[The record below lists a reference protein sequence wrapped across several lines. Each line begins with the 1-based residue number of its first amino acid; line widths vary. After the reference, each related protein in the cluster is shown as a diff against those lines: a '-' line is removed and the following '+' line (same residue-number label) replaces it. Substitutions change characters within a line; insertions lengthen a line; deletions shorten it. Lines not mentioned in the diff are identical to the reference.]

1 MSAMRL
7 TKRKRPTRPN
17 IDITPMIDVVFLL
30 LIFFITVSQ
39 MSQTQIDPVELPK
52 LSGSIDQ
59 QPTTLTINIR
69 QGGELVVD
77 GTVFT
82 ESALIGVISR
92 SLGSVNDD
100 PTRVKVVIRADQRTL
115 SGAVNRVV
123 TSLGRMQITRIR
135 MAVQVPR

>member
-1 MSAMRL
+1 MRL

-39 MSQTQIDPVELPK
+39 ISKAQNDPVQLPK
-52 LSGSIDQ
+52 LSGTADQ

-69 QGGELVVD
+69 EGGELVVD

-82 ESALIGVISR
+82 ESALVGVIIR
-92 SLGSVNDD
+92 SLAAVDED
-100 PTRVKVVIRADQRTL
+100 PTRVRVVIRADQRAL

-123 TSLGRMQITRIR
+123 TTLGRMDITRIR

>member
-1 MSAMRL
+1 MRL

-39 MSQTQIDPVELPK
+39 ISKAQNDPVQLPK
-52 LSGSIDQ
+52 LSGTADQ

-69 QGGELVVD
+69 EGGELVVD

-82 ESALIGVISR
+82 ESALVGVIIR
-92 SLGSVNDD
+92 SLAAVDED
-100 PTRVKVVIRADQRTL
+100 ATRVRVVIRADQRAL

-123 TSLGRMQITRIR
+123 TALGRMDITRIR

>member
-1 MSAMRL
+1 MRL

-39 MSQTQIDPVELPK
+39 ISKAQNDPVQLPK
-52 LSGSIDQ
+52 LSGTADQ

-69 QGGELVVD
+69 EGGELVVD

-82 ESALIGVISR
+82 ESALVGVIIR
-92 SLGSVNDD
+92 SLAAVDED
-100 PTRVKVVIRADQRTL
+100 PTRVRVVIRADQRAL

-123 TSLGRMQITRIR
+123 TALGRMNITRIR

>member
-1 MSAMRL
+1 MRL

-39 MSQTQIDPVELPK
+39 ISKAQNDPVQLPK
-52 LSGSIDQ
+52 LSGTADQ

-69 QGGELVVD
+69 EGGELVVD

-82 ESALIGVISR
+82 ESALVGVIIR
-92 SLGSVNDD
+92 SLAAVDDD
-100 PTRVKVVIRADQRTL
+100 PTRVRVVIRADQRAL

-123 TSLGRMQITRIR
+123 TALGRMDITRIR

>member
-1 MSAMRL
+1 MRL

-39 MSQTQIDPVELPK
+39 ISKAQNDPVQLPK
-52 LSGSIDQ
+52 LSGTADQ

-69 QGGELVVD
+69 EGGELVVD

-82 ESALIGVISR
+82 ESALVGVIIR
-92 SLGSVNDD
+92 SLAAVDDD
-100 PTRVKVVIRADQRTL
+100 PRRVRVVIRADQRAL

-123 TSLGRMQITRIR
+123 TALGRMDITRIR